1 MKRTTKRTTKRVA
14 KRVAKRVTTKRATT
28 RRATTKRATTKR
40 ATTKRAPG
48 PVFTDVARGQRIHVN
63 RNLRMGSV
71 RAIGFDMDHT
81 LACYE
86 PHAFEGL
93 AFDQAKAKLVA
104 AGYPRAVGQLAYDR
118 EFVIR
123 GLIVDKRRG
132 NILKMDR
139 HHYVVQ
145 AFHGTRKLPPEMRK
159 TLYARRRLRVT
170 GTTFVPVDTLFS
182 VPEISLYAQMVDL
195 MDARERRPNY
205 HRLYDD
211 VRGVVDEAHADGSIK
226 QIIARSP
233 LQYLEVDPALAETLD
248 RMRAHG
254 MKLFLL
260 TNSESTYTGLAMDL
274 MLSHRL
280 PGRDHWTDFFDL
292 IVVRAG
298 KPAFFARHDALQ
310 PVDPGVFGLAGSRR
324 ARFTFTGGSVGA
336 FEHALG
342 IAGDA
347 ILYFGDHTYGDI
359 MKSKRACG
367 WRTAL
372 IIPRLEEEIAQL
384 DAVRR
389 PRHELEQL
397 ERRSDQ
403 LSADRDF
410 VERALEGGVPGT
422 ALAQFLRERGSPGTL
437 AAARAALDR
446 WGEELAGL
454 ALRMQQLEAAI
465 DARFNPYWGSMFRA
479 GREISHFGD
488 QVEEFACIYT
498 GRVSNFRNYP
508 MDKYFTT
515 AHESLPHER

>member
-1 MKRTTKRTTKRVA
+1 MKRATKPTTKRTTRRTAVASAAAARHAPAAGKR
-14 KRVAKRVTTKRATT
+14 
-28 RRATTKRATTKR
+28 
-40 ATTKRAPG
+40 G
-48 PVFTDVARGQRIHVN
+48 PVFSDVAREQRIHVN
-63 RNLRMGSV
+63 RNLRMESV

-86 PHAFEGL
+86 PHTFESL

-104 AGYPRAVGQLAYDR
+104 AGYPAAVGRLAYDR

-159 TLYARRRLRVT
+159 ALYARRRLRVT

-182 VPEISLYAQMVDL
+182 VPEISLYAQVVDL
-195 MDARERRPNY
+195 LDARERRPNY
-205 HRLYDD
+205 HQLYDD

-226 QIIARSP
+226 EIIARAP
-233 LQYLEVDPALAETLD
+233 LRYLEIDPALAETLD

-260 TNSESTYTGLAMDL
+260 TNSESTYTALAMDL
-274 MLSHRL
+274 LLSHRL

-310 PVDPGVFGLAGSRR
+310 PIDPGVLGLAGSRR
-324 ARFTFTGGSVGA
+324 PRFTFTGGSVGA

-342 IAGDA
+342 LAGDE

-372 IIPRLEEEIAQL
+372 IIPGLEEEIARL
-384 DAVRR
+384 AAVRR

-397 ERRSDQ
+397 ERRSDR
-403 LSADRDF
+403 LTADRDF
-410 VERALEGGVPGT
+410 VERALEGGVSGK

-437 AAARAALDR
+437 PAARAALER
-446 WGEELAGL
+446 WRDELALL
-454 ALRMQQLEAAI
+454 AQRMQQLETAI
-465 DARFNPYWGSMFRA
+465 DARFNPHWGSMFRA

-498 GRVSNFRNYP
+498 GRVGNFRNYP